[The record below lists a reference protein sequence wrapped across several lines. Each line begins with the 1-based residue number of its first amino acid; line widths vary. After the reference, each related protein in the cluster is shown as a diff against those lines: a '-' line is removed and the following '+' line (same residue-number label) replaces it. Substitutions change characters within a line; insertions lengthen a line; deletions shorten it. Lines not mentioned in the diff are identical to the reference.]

1 MELAQVLGRAR
12 SRSPVNKDQEE
23 EKETSRS
30 SLWCFKAPVVVTTHR
45 PWARQMLPERARAP
59 VRPAIELLRHVREYA
74 LHRDVVVLLLQLPI
88 DGADASRRPTMEPP
102 ADDLG
107 ENLLRG
113 VTPRRLQPAPVVER
127 RPTEL
132 GDRAVNRTQPFSAR
146 ENTRSLLPCLP
157 HTRSVKSILDLK

>member
-1 MELAQVLGRAR
+1 
-12 SRSPVNKDQEE
+12 
-23 EKETSRS
+23 
-30 SLWCFKAPVVVTTHR
+30 
-45 PWARQMLPERARAP
+45 MLPERARAP
-59 VRPAIELLRHVREYA
+59 VRPATDLLHHVREYA

-102 ADDLG
+102 ADGLG

-132 GDRAVNRTQPFSAR
+132 GDRAVNRTQPFSA
-146 ENTRSLLPCLP
+146 
-157 HTRSVKSILDLK
+157 